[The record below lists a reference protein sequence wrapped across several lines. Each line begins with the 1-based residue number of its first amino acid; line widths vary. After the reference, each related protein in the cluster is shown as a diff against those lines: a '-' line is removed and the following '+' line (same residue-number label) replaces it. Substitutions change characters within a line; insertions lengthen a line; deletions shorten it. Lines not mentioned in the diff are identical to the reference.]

1 MKKNKLLVIM
11 LGILIAITL
20 AGVVA
25 LVIILKTDGS
35 AAEGK
40 EPSAD
45 ELVKVS
51 VEVPEIT
58 TNLADNGFI
67 KIKFTIQANNE
78 DAKTELEKRN
88 FQVQNIIIAE
98 LSELKAEDFKGK
110 KGQENLQEKLKTRI
124 NSIMQTGSVEQVYIT
139 SSIIQ

>member
-1 MKKNKLLVIM
+1 MKKNKLLMIM
-11 LGILIAITL
+11 LGVLIAITL
-20 AGVVA
+20 VGVIA
-25 LVIILKTDGS
+25 LVIIIKSDESG
-35 AAEGK
+35 AEGK

-51 VEVPEIT
+51 MEVPEIT

-67 KIKFTIQANNE
+67 KIKFMIQANDK
-78 DAKTELEKRN
+78 DAKIELEKRN

-98 LSELKAEDFKGK
+98 LSELKASDFKGK

-124 NSIMQTGSVEQVYIT
+124 NSIMQTGSVEKVYIT